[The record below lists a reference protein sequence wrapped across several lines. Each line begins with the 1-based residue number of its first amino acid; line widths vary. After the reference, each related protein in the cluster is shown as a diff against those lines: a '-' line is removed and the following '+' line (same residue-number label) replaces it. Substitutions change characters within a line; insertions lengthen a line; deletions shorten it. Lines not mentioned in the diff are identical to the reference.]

1 MLLKASNITKIYKTK
16 TAEDLMVFKNLNL
29 GVQDEKIITIY
40 GPSGVGKSTLLNML
54 GTIDEPDSGEI
65 ILNNI
70 KYNPSNYQKLRISCI
85 SYMFQFHYLL
95 PEFSVY
101 ENLEIV
107 LRIKKMY
114 KIDFRNKILDILD
127 RFDVKDK
134 INSYPHE
141 LSGGEKQRVSLAR
154 AIISSPLIVFADEPT
169 GNLDDK
175 NSERIALEI
184 KKITEESNIKFVIAT
199 HDKIFEDISDSMYT
213 IKKMNIFNMKE

>member
-1 MLLKASNITKIYKTK
+1 
-16 TAEDLMVFKNLNL
+16 
-29 GVQDEKIITIY
+29 
-40 GPSGVGKSTLLNML
+40 
-54 GTIDEPDSGEI
+54 
-65 ILNNI
+65 
-70 KYNPSNYQKLRISCI
+70 
-85 SYMFQFHYLL
+85 MFQFHYLL

-134 INSYPHE
+134 ISSYPHE

-184 KKITEESNIKFVIAT
+184 RKITEETNIKFVIAT

>member
-1 MLLKASNITKIYKTK
+1 MLLKASNITKTYKTK
-16 TAEDLMVFKNLNL
+16 TAKDLMIFENLNL
-29 GVQDEKIITIY
+29 AIQDEKIITIY

-70 KYNPSNYQKLRISCI
+70 KYNPSNYQKLRISYI

-107 LRIKKMY
+107 LRIKKMD

-127 RFDVKDK
+127 RFDVKNK

-175 NSERIALEI
+175 NSKRMALEI
-184 KKITEESNIKFVIAT
+184 KKITEETNIKFVIAT

>member
-1 MLLKASNITKIYKTK
+1 
-16 TAEDLMVFKNLNL
+16 
-29 GVQDEKIITIY
+29 
-40 GPSGVGKSTLLNML
+40 
-54 GTIDEPDSGEI
+54 
-65 ILNNI
+65 
-70 KYNPSNYQKLRISCI
+70 
-85 SYMFQFHYLL
+85 MFQFHYLL

-114 KIDFRNKILDILD
+114 KINFRNKILDILD

-184 KKITEESNIKFVIAT
+184 RKITEETNIKFVIAT
-199 HDKIFEDISDSMYT
+199 HDKIFEDISDSIYT
-213 IKKMNIFNMKE
+213 IKKMNIFNTKK

>member
-1 MLLKASNITKIYKTK
+1 
-16 TAEDLMVFKNLNL
+16 
-29 GVQDEKIITIY
+29 
-40 GPSGVGKSTLLNML
+40 
-54 GTIDEPDSGEI
+54 
-65 ILNNI
+65 
-70 KYNPSNYQKLRISCI
+70 
-85 SYMFQFHYLL
+85 MFQFHYLL

-127 RFDVKDK
+127 RFDVKNK

-175 NSERIALEI
+175 NSKRMALEI
-184 KKITEESNIKFVIAT
+184 KKITEETNIKFVIAT